1 MCQYDVDN
9 VRAQLTCYKEEATML
24 HSKLGVQEGNSDK
37 NRIRILRSLMEMANG
52 LKLNSMIKWKKIK
65 ML

>member
-24 HSKLGVQEGNSDK
+24 LSKLGVQEGNSDK
-37 NRIRILRSLMEMANG
+37 NRIRILRSLMEIANG
-52 LKLNSMIKWKKIK
+52 FTLN
-65 ML
+65 

>member
-1 MCQYDVDN
+1 MCQCDVDN

-52 LKLNSMIKWKKIK
+52 F
-65 ML
+65 